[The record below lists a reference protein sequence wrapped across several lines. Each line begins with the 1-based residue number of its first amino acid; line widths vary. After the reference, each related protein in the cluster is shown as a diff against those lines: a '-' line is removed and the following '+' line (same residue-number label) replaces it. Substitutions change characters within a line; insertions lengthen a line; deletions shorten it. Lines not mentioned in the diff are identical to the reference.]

1 MIQEFTLHT
10 HNNECRFDGRASAE
24 EMISAAAEKGFKTIG
39 VSNHLICHRGLFH
52 PPVREPMFMEDFN
65 EAEKIY
71 MRHIE
76 ILENLK
82 GKYNIDIKISFEAD
96 YYPDKEWRNN
106 FEKMLKRLPVDYLV
120 GTCHFL
126 MSKDLS
132 FLCNIYHLK
141 HLTTPLTAE
150 QEKEYVKNYFANIVG
165 AIKSGYYSFM
175 AHLDYCTIFG
185 LGESPEYDE
194 DKYKI
199 IEALR
204 ETKLPFEI
212 NTSGYNRINRPHPA
226 PWIIKELA
234 KTGDVPVLI
243 SDDAHDPSQLG
254 QHFEKAEALL
264 QELNYKPRFTLDMLK
279 KPL

>member
-1 MIQEFTLHT
+1 
-10 HNNECRFDGRASAE
+10 
-24 EMISAAAEKGFKTIG
+24 MISSAAQKGFKTIG
-39 VSNHLICHRGLFH
+39 VSNHLICHKNLLLPLGKD
-52 PPVREPMFMEDFN
+52 PMFLDNFN

-71 MRHIE
+71 LRHIE
-76 ILENLK
+76 ILENLR
-82 GKYNIDIKISFEAD
+82 GKYNIDIKIGFESD
-96 YYPDKEWRNN
+96 YFPDKEWRNN
-106 FEKMLKRLPVDYLV
+106 FEKLLKNLPVDYLV

-126 MSKDLS
+126 MNKELS
-132 FLCNIYHLK
+132 FLCNIYYYKYLK
-141 HLTTPLTAE
+141 TPLEAE
-150 QEKEYVKNYFANIVG
+150 QEKEYVKNYFANIAE

-226 PWIIKELA
+226 PWIIEELA

-243 SDDAHDPSQLG
+243 SDDAHDPTQLG

-264 QELNYKPRFTLDMLK
+264 QKYNYKPRFTLDMLK